1 MIKTLF
7 IFGPSDIEGQ
17 NPITS
22 TSPEKGGVRVTADL
36 QGVLPILPYV
46 MNDQTLRANS
56 AEVMVGVHQ
65 IRLPENASVNL
76 FNLVGDADSSSNMLL
91 KIQHIANEL
100 QPRRFFNQPSHVFR
114 SSRGRLPKTLGDIP
128 GCVVPRVEIA
138 NPKTF
143 AELQA
148 VCERFDRWPIIVRAR
163 GYHGGENMVLVSDA
177 AQLESIENLSW
188 LYRGIFLIEFF
199 DFKNADG
206 LYQKIRVVMVDG
218 IPYLRHCIIS
228 DKWAIHT
235 GSRAELMDQDIE
247 LCYREEKFLAQFCEA
262 GLKQYGQIFREIH
275 RRMGLDVFGIDFAL
289 VNGQMVLFEA
299 NPCMSFLGDRYGNDD
314 RYQYL
319 DQYVNALRRA
329 IKRMLVTS

>member
-7 IFGPSDIEGQ
+7 IFGPSDMEGQ

-22 TSPEKGGVRVTADL
+22 RSPERGGVRVTADL

-46 MNDQTLRANS
+46 MSDQMLRANS

-65 IRLPENASVNL
+65 IQLPKNARVNL

-91 KIQHIANEL
+91 KIQHIANEV

-114 SSRGRLPKTLGDIP
+114 SSRGRLPKTLGNIP

-143 AELQA
+143 AELQV
-148 VCERFDRWPIIVRAR
+148 VCERFDGWPIIVRAR
-163 GYHGGENMVLVSDA
+163 GYHGGENMLLVSDA
-177 AQLESIENLSW
+177 AQLESIGNVSW
-188 LYRGIFLIEFF
+188 LYSGIFLIEFF
-199 DFKNADG
+199 DFRAADG

-218 IPYLRHCIIS
+218 VPYLRHCIIS
-228 DKWAIHT
+228 DKWAIHS
-235 GSRAELMDQDIE
+235 GSRSELMDHDID
-247 LCYREEKFLAQFCEA
+247 LRYREEKFLAQFCDD
-262 GLKQYGQIFREIH
+262 GLKEYGQIFQEIH

-289 VNGQMVLFEA
+289 VNGQLVVFEA
-299 NPCMSFLGDRYGNDD
+299 NPCMSFLGDRYGDDD

-319 DQYVNALRRA
+319 DQYIHALRRA
-329 IKRMLVTS
+329 VKGMLLTA